1 MFHDESERIIKK
13 VHAQKGTP
21 RRRSEDTQT
30 SPSSIASSTTS
41 AIASARA
48 SPDLAEDVVGLSAG
62 SSPPDS
68 AVELSRHSSGLSSPV
83 PPQASPVSF
92 LAGLDDL
99 ALAYFFDKYVYKYHD
114 KRDQWDIE
122 VGNGCLLAA
131 VKALGTAGA
140 VRRIGRG
147 RALEAEAQ
155 KQYVNAIQKTND
167 ALQNPV
173 DRTRDSTLLAIT
185 ILGIFESVSGLQRNL
200 DSWRE
205 HVNGAASLLQLRG
218 SEQFRTQTGCR
229 LFMQTCTNLILS
241 CLSRRLPIPAHVRA
255 MQKEAERF
263 IVDPNESVW
272 RFHLAGFRVAD
283 LNARLLPGNYP
294 VSSHQAQSIVD
305 DALALYAEL
314 ESILADA
321 PENWKPHYIG
331 ATGQMI
337 YSDHYYVFDS
347 YIIAQIFCGNWSYR
361 IMLIDILRKALVNLR
376 TSGKK
381 VDPIQLEKIQFYM
394 SSVRQLQ
401 LSILAVIPQHL
412 SHKWPIYHTPDVTGR
427 ELNQLSSVFNAR
439 NHNPFRHAEPDAG
452 TLPFVRMSGGYQ
464 TQFPLFTAGAAD
476 PPGGPIRTWVVEVLR
491 MLHQSM
497 GVQQVSRDMKRWRG
511 LMLMLFGGRLL
522 RWRINLKVRN
532 GEVLCMR
539 RILTDW

>member
-13 VHAQKGTP
+13 VHAQKGT
-21 RRRSEDTQT
+21 RRRIEDTQA
-30 SPSSIASSTTS
+30 SPSSVTSSTT
-41 AIASARA
+41 APGINAGAS
-48 SPDLAEDVVGLSAG
+48 DLAEEVAVLSAG

-68 AVELSRHSSGLSSPV
+68 AIELSRHSSGFSSPV
-83 PPQASPVSF
+83 QPQASPVGF
-92 LAGLDDL
+92 LPGLDDL
-99 ALAYFFDKYVYKYHD
+99 ALAYFFEKYVYKYHD
-114 KRDQWDIE
+114 KRDQWNIE

-155 KQYVNAIQKTND
+155 EQYVNAIRKTND
-167 ALQNPV
+167 ALQNPI

-218 SEQFRTQTGCR
+218 SEQFRTSTGCR
-229 LFMQTCTNLILS
+229 LFLQTCTNLILS

-255 MQKEAERF
+255 MQREAERF
-263 IVDPNESVW
+263 IPDPTESVW
-272 RFHLAGFRVAD
+272 RFHLASLRIAD
-283 LNARLLPGNYP
+283 LNAPLLPGNYP
-294 VSSHQAQSIVD
+294 VSSHQAQSVVD

-321 PENWKPHYIG
+321 PEDWKPHYIG

-376 TSGKK
+376 TCGKN
-381 VDPIQLEKIQFYM
+381 VDPVQLEKIQFYVG
-394 SSVRQLQ
+394 SVRQLQ

-412 SHKWPIYHTPDVTGR
+412 SHKWPIHHTPDVTGR
-427 ELNQLSSVFNAR
+427 NLSQLSSVFNSR
-439 NHNPFRHAEPDAG
+439 NHNPFRHAKPDAG

-476 PPGGPIRTWVVEVLR
+476 PPGGPIRTWVIGVLR

-497 GVQQVSRDMKRWRG
+497 GVQQVSRGTELWRG
-511 LMLMLFGGRLL
+511 TMLMISAAG
-522 RWRINLKVRN
+522 
-532 GEVLCMR
+532 C
-539 RILTDW
+539 